1 MTNRARAAGAAHATT
16 TSDREDDLY
25 LEWLYGEVANV
36 RTRSRSRT
44 YWRLLRQM
52 YKTEFIWWVPNDDNR
67 CEDGKDLRYE
77 FLDACGVQTVDNEWL
92 SMGCS
97 MLEMLVA
104 LARAAAFETEGMS
117 HEWFW
122 QFIENLGLE
131 AFTDARYNA
140 RAEQHV
146 QNVLDAIIWRLYS
159 HDGAGGLFPLRN
171 PPHDQREVELW
182 YQLNAY
188 LVEHE

>member
-77 FLDACGVQTVDNEWL
+77 FIDVSGIQTVDNEWL

-97 MLEMLVA
+97 MLEMLIA
-104 LARAAAFETEGMS
+104 LARAAAFETEGLV

>member
-1 MTNRARAAGAAHATT
+1 MSVPT
-16 TSDREDDLY
+16 DELY

-44 YWRLLRQM
+44 YWDLLRQM
-52 YKTEFIWWVPNDDNR
+52 YKTEFVWWVPNDDNR
-67 CEDGKDLRYE
+67 AADGKDLRYE
-77 FLDACGVQTVDNEWL
+77 FIDACGLQTIDDEWME
-92 SMGCS
+92 MGCS
-97 MLEMLVA
+97 ILEMLVA
-104 LARAAAFETEGMS
+104 LSRGAAFETDGHA

-131 AFTDARYNA
+131 QFTDIRYNE
-140 RAEQHV
+140 RASRHV
-146 QNVLDAIIWRLYS
+146 ASVLDALIWRLYS
-159 HDGAGGLFPLRN
+159 SNGHGGLFPLHD

-188 LVEHE
+188 LMEHE